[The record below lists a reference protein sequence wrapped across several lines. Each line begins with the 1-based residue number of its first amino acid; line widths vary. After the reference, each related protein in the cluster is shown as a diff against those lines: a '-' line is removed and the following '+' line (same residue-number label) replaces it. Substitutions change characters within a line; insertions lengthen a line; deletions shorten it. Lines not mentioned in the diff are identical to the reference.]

1 MTWARRFFNLM
12 QSTGP
17 VELNEELLRIHHG
30 LLARGDSLGR
40 TAALSPPPASEAELI
55 RLAEREIQMA
65 HKLAEVLR
73 ERDITIP
80 PFTPGARQS
89 GGLNH
94 WARLVHDLEEHQA
107 ARNQV
112 RHATTWIPDID
123 ADINPLLRE
132 LGHVLDQI
140 LQGLRLLIARA
151 DPQALN

>member
-1 MTWARRFFNLM
+1 MTWVRRFFNLA
-12 QSTGP
+12 QSAGT
-17 VELNEELLRIHHG
+17 EALNEELLRLHQG
-30 LLARGDSLGR
+30 LLARGDALGR
-40 TAALSPPPASEAELI
+40 TADLSPPPGSETKLM
-55 RLAEREIQMA
+55 RLADQEIQLA
-65 HKLAEVLR
+65 SKLARALR
-73 ERDITIP
+73 ERDVPITP
-80 PFTPGARQS
+80 PAPHGPPS
-89 GGLNH
+89 GGQNH

-132 LGHVLDQI
+132 LGRVLDQV